1 MVSSGQT
8 FSWVSPGVMWT
19 KVFFVHGFQWL
30 KINIWKSYLSKLHAN
45 AVAESWK
52 IKIYYAVSQNESFI
66 KWDSILV
73 VIDSPSE
80 SAP

>member
-1 MVSSGQT
+1 M
-8 FSWVSPGVMWT
+8 
-19 KVFFVHGFQWL
+19 
-30 KINIWKSYLSKLHAN
+30 HAN

-73 VIDSPSE
+73 VIDSLSE
-80 SAP
+80 STP